1 MILVFVGAGG
11 SAAVDEKQ
19 YPTTEGFLKRLPPRI
34 MKDDL
39 FQTVCKFISDW
50 KEREDLDIE
59 EVLEELDKLQGYFT
73 GVTGSL
79 GKQLYEEAGVRISQQ
94 DISTTLRVL
103 RKVKE
108 EAIIPL
114 NDAIKARI
122 YKLYGKPPPHEKLS
136 PWVHLLIELQ
146 QLDPCL
152 QIFTTNYDLVL
163 EEAIKQ
169 AEVDVNYGLDNTGRR
184 TRLDVDF
191 WHPPKDHLWTY
202 GLLTKLH
209 GSVDWQ
215 RENGEIIVGSSH
227 FTGEHEN
234 HCLLYPGHKGS
245 PDTEPF
251 ITFHNHL
258 RNVVQRKYGPLTAAV
273 FVGYAFRDDY
283 INTILAELPSG
294 PPVFYISKF
303 EGDLLDSGLPPTVP
317 FSVPFEHEGKG
328 FTEETMVRCL
338 SYIHNEIIRVA
349 DERG

>member
-11 SAAVDEKQ
+11 SAAVDEKL
-19 YPTTEGFLKRLPPRI
+19 YPTTKGFLKELPSRI
-34 MKDDL
+34 TRNHL
-39 FQTVCKFISDW
+39 FQAVYKSISDR
-50 KEREDLDIE
+50 EGREDLDIE

-73 GVTGSL
+73 GVTEDL
-79 GKQLYEEAGVRISQQ
+79 GEQLYAEAGVHISQT
-94 DISTTLRVL
+94 DISTTLRTL

-108 EAIIPL
+108 GAIIPL

-122 YKLYGKPPPHEKLS
+122 YKLYGKTPPHEKLS
-136 PWVHLLIELQ
+136 PWVHFLSELR
-146 QLDPCL
+146 QLDSCL

-169 AEVDVNYGLDNTGRR
+169 AGVHVNYGLDSTGRR

-191 WHPPKDHLWTY
+191 WRLPKGHLKPS

-258 RNVVQRKYGPLTAAV
+258 RNVVQRKYGSLTAAV

-294 PPVFYISKF
+294 PPVFHIHKF
-303 EGDLLDSGLPPTVP
+303 EGDLLDSGLSPTVP
-317 FSVPFEHEGKG
+317 FSVNFAYNGEG
-328 FTEETMVRCL
+328 FTEETAVRCL
-338 SYIHNEIIRVA
+338 TYLHDQLGVV
-349 DERG
+349 DKLG